1 MRQKSIEFF
10 HPVSGDRT
18 GSVLIQQAG
27 LVAVG
32 SGVSED
38 KAVYSEDL
46 ALWACE

>member
-1 MRQKSIEFF
+1 MRRKSIEFF

-32 SGVSED
+32 SGVPRTR
-38 KAVYSEDL
+38 L
-46 ALWACE
+46 FIQRI